1 MKSFGLEELEKAG
14 TGRWSFKV
22 ESINPYTSTLNISPN
37 AATKWFTN
45 VSKPRS
51 DSYSS
56 EATMDVLSVFIR
68 VALDFIGL
76 YGTQSTI
83 IRPSGKYW

>member
-1 MKSFGLEELEKAG
+1 MKSNASLIK
-14 TGRWSFKV
+14 TDKV

-45 VSKPRS
+45 VNKPRS

-56 EATMDVLSVFIR
+56 KLINDEELAELLS
-68 VALDFIGL
+68 G
-76 YGTQSTI
+76 
-83 IRPSGKYW
+83 PN

>member
-1 MKSFGLEELEKAG
+1 MCVYVICRNSG
-14 TGRWSFKV
+14 TIAVQQENLK
-22 ESINPYTSTLNISPN
+22 LN

-83 IRPSGKYW
+83 IRPSGK